1 MVGAVDFWVL
11 VNLGVFPDIVVVP
24 TVVFC
29 EELLFTVE
37 NVVDVVVFRLLL
49 DFWAVV
55 LLPTLVVLSVDAS
68 VIDGCGLTVVVVEDF
83 V

>member
-1 MVGAVDFWVL
+1 MVGAVDVWVL

-29 EELLFTVE
+29 VELLFTVD
-37 NVVDVVVFRLLL
+37 NVADVVVFRLLL

-55 LLPTLVVLSVDAS
+55 ILPALVVLSVDVS
-68 VIDGCGLTVVVVEDF
+68 VIDAFGLILVAVEKVV
-83 V
+83 

>member
-29 EELLFTVE
+29 VELLFTVD
-37 NVVDVVVFRLLL
+37 VADVVVFRLLL

-55 LLPTLVVLSVDAS
+55 LLPTLVVLSVDVGVMDAF
-68 VIDGCGLTVVVVEDF
+68 GLTVVAFENVV
-83 V
+83 

>member
-1 MVGAVDFWVL
+1 MVGVVDFWVL

-29 EELLFTVE
+29 VELIFTVD
-37 NVVDVVVFRLLL
+37 VADVVVFRLLL
-49 DFWAVV
+49 DFWAAV
-55 LLPTLVVLSVDAS
+55 LLPTLVVLSVDVS
-68 VIDGCGLTVVVVEDF
+68 VIDAFGLTVVVIKKV

>member
-29 EELLFTVE
+29 VELIFTVDAA
-37 NVVDVVVFRLLL
+37 DVVVFRLLL
-49 DFWAVV
+49 DFLAVV
-55 LLPTLVVLSVDAS
+55 LLPTLVVLSVDVGVMDAF
-68 VIDGCGLTVVVVEDF
+68 GLIVVAVENVV
-83 V
+83 